1 MNGQFGEDPVP
12 KKKVAVALSEWLL
25 DELDTAAEQSRTSRS
40 ALVEEALADYVVRR
54 RTREG
59 DERFRREATLA
70 LEDMKSFA
78 REYHADP
85 RTGSEPSSL
94 EKLRALRAEGRGLE
108 P

>member
-1 MNGQFGEDPVP
+1 MP
-12 KKKVAVALSEWLL
+12 KRKVAVALSEWLL
-25 DELDTAAEQSRTSRS
+25 DELDSAAEQSRMSRS

-59 DERFRREATLA
+59 EERFRREATLA
-70 LEDMKSFA
+70 LEDMRRFA

-85 RTGSEPSSL
+85 STAAEPSSL

-108 P
+108 S

>member
-1 MNGQFGEDPVP
+1 MP

-25 DELDTAAEQSRTSRS
+25 DELDAAAEQSRTSRS
-40 ALVEEALADYVVRR
+40 ALVEEAVADYVVRR

-59 DERFRREATLA
+59 DERFRRDAALA
-70 LEDMKSFA
+70 LEDMKNFA

-85 RTGSEPSSL
+85 RTVSEPSSL

>member
-1 MNGQFGEDPVP
+1 MP

-54 RTREG
+54 RTRER

-85 RTGSEPSSL
+85 RTESEPSSL
-94 EKLRALRAEGRGLE
+94 EKLRALRAEGRGLTL
-108 P
+108 